1 MTRKSGVSYKNGNSL
16 NVKWWEDSCTAES
29 NCPGSQAQGHKEEW
43 QQCLQML
50 INLHD
55 LCSTIHEAN
64 RRSRSKPWPCPY
76 GEAPSQDPGIQ
87 MVGQCLLRS
96 FLCTCG
102 QPPTSWIP
110 VPGLCQSYSLWGA
123 AVPTAPTCDLHE
135 GSSGTW
141 MGALEQEFSKVKY
154 IPVPCLF
161 PSSPQPP
168 AAVNL
173 LWLWFRSWTQRKL
186 EPGSQFCLKDSA
198 IVQFYTLTT
207 PSFPSPV
214 QWE

>member
-16 NVKWWEDSCTAES
+16 NVKWWEDSCTAKS
-29 NCPGSQAQGHKEEW
+29 DCPGWQAQGHKEEW
-43 QQCLQML
+43 QQCLQVL

-55 LCSTIHEAN
+55 STIHEAN
-64 RRSRSKPWPCPY
+64 QRSRSKPWPCPY

-96 FLCTCG
+96 SLCTCG

-123 AVPTAPTCDLHE
+123 AVPTTPTCDLHE

-141 MGALEQEFSKVKY
+141 MGALEQQFSKVKY

-173 LWLWFRSWTQRKL
+173 LWLIQILNSKEVRTWIPILS
-186 EPGSQFCLKDSA
+186 ESA

-207 PSFPSPV
+207 PSFPSPE